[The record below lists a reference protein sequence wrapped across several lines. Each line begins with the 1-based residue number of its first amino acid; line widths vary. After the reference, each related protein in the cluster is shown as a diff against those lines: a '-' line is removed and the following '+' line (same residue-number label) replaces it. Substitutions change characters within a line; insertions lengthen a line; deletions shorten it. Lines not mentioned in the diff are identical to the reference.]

1 MSPAPAEV
9 HVWTACAADPSLVE
23 ECRRLLSDR
32 EADRAARF
40 IFERD
45 RTMAVVSRGLR
56 RMVLGW
62 YAQADPRA
70 LGFIEGAH
78 GKPALAGA
86 GSAVRFNVSH
96 SGDYAVLAVGREREV
111 GVDIER
117 VSTDRDL
124 AAIAAHAF
132 SVNEQRALLE
142 LPAGRHAEAFYRCW
156 TQKEAFIKMVGRG
169 LQFPLDRFDVEV
181 DPHRPF
187 ALLDLREPTPNA
199 MSCRLTPITT
209 PPGYAGALAVC
220 GQPPTILSFTADPLT
235 RARPR
240 PRRGG

>member
-1 MSPAPAEV
+1 MEAGTAPVPACGSQDGSERRAMCGCGGQPSWGGSGDTREHGCIPLRAWGAKSGSACRAAHRDVRLAFPRRPCERRPLSPAPAEV

-86 GSAVRFNVSH
+86 GSAVRFN
-96 SGDYAVLAVGREREV
+96 
-111 GVDIER
+111 
-117 VSTDRDL
+117 
-124 AAIAAHAF
+124 
-132 SVNEQRALLE
+132 
-142 LPAGRHAEAFYRCW
+142 
-156 TQKEAFIKMVGRG
+156 
-169 LQFPLDRFDVEV
+169 
-181 DPHRPF
+181 
-187 ALLDLREPTPNA
+187 
-199 MSCRLTPITT
+199 
-209 PPGYAGALAVC
+209 
-220 GQPPTILSFTADPLT
+220 
-235 RARPR
+235 
-240 PRRGG
+240 